1 MSGYLNATASYLE
14 KLTNGLNLSASG
26 FYSHAE
32 GYQTTASG
40 YASHAEG
47 YVAVSA
53 GSSSHAE
60 GGYTFASGS
69 YSHAEGGYAT
79 ASGLYSHVEGYNT
92 IASGSYSHA
101 EGQLTIASGQA
112 SHAEGLSTTSS
123 GQSSHAEGHYTLALG
138 LISHAEG
145 GYTTSSGQY
154 SHAEGQ
160 YTLASGVS
168 SHAEG
173 QSVTARGQSSHAEGT
188 GSVSSGSSSHAE
200 GYYTL
205 TSGVSSHAEGLST
218 TASADYQH
226 VSGKFNVT
234 SSNTNDLFIIGNGTS
249 AVSRSNILVVDTG
262 SVTVN
267 GNVSASTVVA
277 TSMTSPSVN
286 FANLTSSNVSASGF
300 VSASTVRAVTSMT
313 SPIGNFTNLTASNIS
328 ASGFV
333 SASTVVAATSMIS
346 PSVNFTNLTSSNIS
360 ASGFVSASTIRA
372 VSSMTSPSGNITS
385 ITSSNVSASGFVSAS
400 TVVAATS
407 MTSPIGN
414 FTSITSSNISASGFV
429 SASKLISTNTL
440 SNGYG
445 VVASGDYSHAEG
457 YNTIASGSYSHA
469 EGLSTTSS
477 GQSSHAEGYNVRAIG
492 SFSHA
497 EGYSTVASG
506 VNSHAE
512 GLHTLASGLYSHA
525 EGYYNVTASGT
536 GSHAEGHSTNA
547 LGLASHAEGLGTIA
561 LGSYSHAEGYYTLTS
576 GVSSHAEG
584 LSTTASADYQ
594 HVSGKFNVTSS
605 NTNDLFIIGNGS
617 ATNARSNIVVV
628 DTSSVTVGGTIAG
641 DTIACNEFLTSNGTF
656 QFTSPYAGTL
666 DLTSQQVSQSA
677 VISMTT
683 ADGKIAG
690 LAHYSAGHT
699 KGQLLDIF
707 AQPGLQISLSP
718 NGTESVRINTTGKVG
733 IGTSYPVQPL
743 DIYGGD
749 GTGVTNEGY
758 GLRIRGTS
766 VDGNSA
772 TIQLGANSTLYSYI
786 QSAYWGGGYT
796 LPLLLNPN
804 GSKIYLNTDYT
815 GYSTNNTVVSL
826 VTGGDILIKG
836 TGSVGAPNQMGR
848 IGFSEALGTYGTTG
862 AFPAFIGGY
871 KDHSAANFAN
881 GMGLTFNTI
890 SGSDVSGMSGLE
902 RMRISS
908 TGLVGIGTTSPT
920 GMVHIKSNASDKVSL
935 FIAGTVSQTANFLEM
950 RNSSN
955 VLWASYRRPEAT
967 DPFAGA
973 YIGLKNRIYDVD
985 GTYYMDLYQSGL
997 YSTIAPSSYFVIH
1010 SGNTNN
1016 TSSLILRNS
1025 TDVVWHISGVD
1036 GSGDI
1041 YPGYDYT
1048 NSRGPRIYAGS
1059 RFGFFI
1065 YGSNTKQDWVKDD
1078 RINSTNGRVMF
1089 MAQVAGADTDICSMS
1104 GDGLNL
1110 QSGKALYNDGNKVV
1124 GARGAAVSNATDLES
1139 ALTQLNALLARLRA
1153 HGLISE

>member
-234 SSNTNDLFIIGNGTS
+234 SSNSNNLFIIGNGTS

-286 FANLTSSNVSASGF
+286 FANLTASNVSASGFVSASTVRAVSSMTSPSGNFTNLTASNISASGNVSASTINAVTSMTSPSGNITNLTSSNVSASGF

-313 SPIGNFTNLTASNIS
+313 SPSGNFTNITA
-328 ASGFV
+328 
-333 SASTVVAATSMIS
+333 
-346 PSVNFTNLTSSNIS
+346 
-360 ASGFVSASTIRA
+360 
-372 VSSMTSPSGNITS
+372 
-385 ITSSNVSASGFVSAS
+385 
-400 TVVAATS
+400 
-407 MTSPIGN
+407 
-414 FTSITSSNISASGFV
+414 SNISASGFV

-440 SNGYG
+440 SNGDG

-457 YNTIASGSYSHA
+457 RETFASGGWSHAEGYRTSASGQNSHAEGESTRASGSYSHA
-469 EGLSTTSS
+469 EGYGAIAS
-477 GQSSHAEGYNVRAIG
+477 GISAHAEGIYTLASGNYSHAEGHYYVTASG
-492 SFSHA
+492 TGSHA
-497 EGYSTVASG
+497 EGTDTKALGNHSHAEGGGSVSAG
-506 VNSHAE
+506 GGSHAE
-512 GLHTLASGLYSHA
+512 GLHTLASG
-525 EGYYNVTASGT
+525 
-536 GSHAEGHSTNA
+536 
-547 LGLASHAEGLGTIA
+547 
-561 LGSYSHAEGYYTLTS
+561 SY
-576 GVSSHAEG
+576 SHAEG

-605 NTNDLFIIGNGS
+605 NSNDLFIIGNGS

-628 DTSSVTVGGTIAG
+628 NTSSVTVGGTIAG

-656 QFTSPYAGTL
+656 QFTSPYVGTL
-666 DLTSQQVSQSA
+666 DLTSQQVSESA

-743 DIYGGD
+743 DIYGGN

-758 GLRIRGTS
+758 GLRIRGAS

-836 TGSVGAPNQMGR
+836 TGSVNAPSQMGR
-848 IGFSEALGTYGTTG
+848 IGFSEALGPYGTTG

-871 KDHSAANFAN
+871 KDHSAANFAG

-890 SGSDVSGMSGLE
+890 SGSDVSSTSGLE

-920 GMVHIKSNASDKVSL
+920 GMVHIKSNASDTVSL
-935 FIAGTVSQTANFLEM
+935 FIAGAVSQTANFLEM

-967 DPFAGA
+967 DPGAGA
-973 YIGLKNRIYDVD
+973 YIGLKNRIYDVS
-985 GTYYMDLYQSGL
+985 GTYYMDLYQSNL

-1016 TSSLILRNS
+1016 TSSLILRTS
-1025 TDVVWHISGVD
+1025 TDVVWNISGQD

-1048 NSRGPRIYAGS
+1048 NLRGPRIYAGS

-1065 YGSNTKQDWVKDD
+1065 NSANNKQDWVKDD

-1124 GARGAAVSNATDLES
+1124 GARGAAVANATDLES

>member
-1 MSGYLNATASYLE
+1 VV
-14 KLTNGLNLSASG
+14 ASG
-26 FYSHAE
+26 DYSHAEGFETLAGAYSSHAE

-40 YASHAEG
+40 QGSHSEGAVSHA
-47 YVAVSA
+47 
-53 GSSSHAE
+53 
-60 GGYTFASGS
+60 
-69 YSHAEGGYAT
+69 
-79 ASGLYSHVEGYNT
+79 
-92 IASGSYSHA
+92 I
-101 EGQLTIASGQA
+101 
-112 SHAEGLSTTSS
+112 
-123 GQSSHAEGHYTLALG
+123 
-138 LISHAEG
+138 
-145 GYTTSSGQY
+145 
-154 SHAEGQ
+154 
-160 YTLASGVS
+160 
-168 SHAEG
+168 
-173 QSVTARGQSSHAEGT
+173 
-188 GSVSSGSSSHAE
+188 
-200 GYYTL
+200 
-205 TSGVSSHAEGLST
+205 
-218 TASADYQH
+218 
-226 VSGKFNVT
+226 
-234 SSNTNDLFIIGNGTS
+234 
-249 AVSRSNILVVDTG
+249 
-262 SVTVN
+262 
-267 GNVSASTVVA
+267 
-277 TSMTSPSVN
+277 
-286 FANLTSSNVSASGF
+286 
-300 VSASTVRAVTSMT
+300 
-313 SPIGNFTNLTASNIS
+313 
-328 ASGFV
+328 
-333 SASTVVAATSMIS
+333 
-346 PSVNFTNLTSSNIS
+346 
-360 ASGFVSASTIRA
+360 
-372 VSSMTSPSGNITS
+372 
-385 ITSSNVSASGFVSAS
+385 
-400 TVVAATS
+400 
-407 MTSPIGN
+407 
-414 FTSITSSNISASGFV
+414 
-429 SASKLISTNTL
+429 
-440 SNGYG
+440 
-445 VVASGDYSHAEG
+445 
-457 YNTIASGSYSHA
+457 GSYSHA
-469 EGLSTTSS
+469 EGLSTVTSGS
-477 GQSSHAEGYNVRAIG
+477 YSHAEGIN
-492 SFSHA
+492 
-497 EGYSTVASG
+497 
-506 VNSHAE
+506 
-512 GLHTLASGLYSHA
+512 TLASGLYSHA

-547 LGLASHAEGLGTIA
+547 LGLASHAEGLSTVTS
-561 LGSYSHAEGYYTLTS
+561 GSYSHAEGSGTLAS
-576 GVSSHAEG
+576 GSYSHAEG

-594 HVSGKFNVTSS
+594 HVSGKFNVASS
-605 NTNDLFIIGNGS
+605 NSSDLFIIGNGTS
-617 ATNARSNIVVV
+617 ATARSNIVVV
-628 DTSSVTVGGTIAG
+628 NTGNVTVGGTITG
-641 DTIACNEFLTSNGTF
+641 DTIECNEFLTSNGTF
-656 QFTSPYAGTL
+656 EFTSPYVGTL
-666 DLTSQQVSQSA
+666 NVTSQQVSESA
-677 VISMTT
+677 IISMTT

-690 LAHYSAGHT
+690 LAHYSDGHV

-707 AQPGLQISLSP
+707 AQPGLQMSLSP

-743 DIYGGD
+743 DIYGGN

-766 VDGNSA
+766 VTGNSA

-836 TGSVGAPNQMGR
+836 TGSVDAPSQMGR
-848 IGFSEALGTYGTTG
+848 IGFSEALGSYGTTG

-871 KDHSAANFAN
+871 KDHSSANFAN

-890 SGSDVSGMSGLE
+890 SGSDVSATSGLE

-935 FIAGTVSQTANFLEM
+935 LIAGAVSQTANFLEM

-967 DPFAGA
+967 DPGAGS
-973 YIGLKNRIYDVD
+973 YIGLKNRIYDVG
-985 GTYYMDLYQSGL
+985 GTYYMDLYQSDL

-1016 TSSLILRNS
+1016 TSSLILRRS

-1065 YGSNTKQDWVKDD
+1065 NGTNAKQDWVKDD

-1110 QSGKALYNDGNKVV
+1110 QSGKALYNAGNKVV
-1124 GARGAAVSNATDLES
+1124 GARGAAVANATDLES
-1139 ALTQLNALLARLRA
+1139 ALTQLNALLARLRD